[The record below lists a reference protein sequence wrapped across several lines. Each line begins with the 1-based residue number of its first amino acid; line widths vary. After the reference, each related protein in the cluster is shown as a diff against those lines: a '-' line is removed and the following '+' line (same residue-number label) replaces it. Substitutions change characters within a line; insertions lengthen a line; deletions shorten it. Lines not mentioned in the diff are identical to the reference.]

1 MAEPQQHHIH
11 ALTGI
16 RFVAALGVF
25 VQHMLGRLGMTTFSW
40 PFGDGGVTFFF
51 VLSGF
56 ILTYVY
62 ADRLT
67 SYRDLPRFYF
77 TRWARIW
84 PLHMVTLI
92 LWVFFFFKLT
102 YILKTADPFRKIVVN
117 ALLLQSWVPSYRW
130 CFAYNGVSW
139 SISTEA
145 FFYFMFP
152 LLVLKSGR
160 FWGKYLVL
168 TIAIGVYILTVNTYA
183 DAINQTGWA
192 SVDPL
197 LHCFPFVRLFEF
209 MTGMAV
215 GYLFLAKPNLARSNR
230 NFWKDSLIEFGTI
243 GLLLAYY
250 RWQFHYPRTVELSQ
264 VFNVV
269 LVKSGPVFFYAILI
283 FLFSHTRGIVGRF
296 MGSRVMVYLGEISF
310 AFYMIHFLIINVMS
324 GYHFA
329 PLPQFYGALMIA
341 ALTFSLAS
349 ASLLYHFV
357 EMPAKSSLLALYDHG
372 IFAGIVKTFA
382 GIKKALL
389 SPPVWA
395 SLVAIAINVWMLP
408 TWSLEHVDNKEIVR
422 NIRQTQLF
430 EQPIHFDRDAVL
442 FGLTSK
448 ENGNWVEL
456 KLTWVKKRNEG
467 RRRLL
472 EIYSA
477 DDQLIHFFGDRH
489 QNYRAA
495 PLGEPFVERIVLKK
509 DQFPKDA
516 RLCLGFYGEVEKMA
530 KVSGG
535 PRSFYNRRLDIYSP
549 SENE

>member
-1 MAEPQQHHIH
+1 MDKPQQHHIH

-25 VQHMLGRLGMTTFSW
+25 VQHMLGRLGITTFGW

-62 ADRLT
+62 SDRLT

-84 PLHMVTLI
+84 PLHMVTLL
-92 LWVFFFFKLT
+92 LWVFFFFTLT
-102 YILKTADPFRKIVVN
+102 YIFKNADPFRKLVVN

-130 CFAYNGVSW
+130 SFAYNGVSW

-160 FWGKYLVL
+160 FWIKYLVL
-168 TIAIGVYILTVNTYA
+168 TIAIAIYILTVNAYA

-197 LHCFPFVRLFEF
+197 MHCFPLVRLFEF

-215 GYLFLAKPNLARSNR
+215 GYLFLAKPNLASSKR
-230 NFWKDSLIEFGTI
+230 NIWKDSLIEFGAI

-250 RWQFHYPRTVELSQ
+250 YWQFHYPRTVELSQ
-264 VFNVV
+264 VFTVV
-269 LVKSGPVFFYAILI
+269 LVKIGPVFFYAILI
-283 FLFSHTRGIVGRF
+283 FLFSHTRGIVGRL
-296 MGSRVMVYLGEISF
+296 MGSRIMVYLGEISF

-329 PLPQFYGALMIA
+329 PMPQFHGGLLVA

-357 EMPAKSSLLALYDHG
+357 EIPAKSSLLALYDHG
-372 IFAGIVKTFA
+372 VPASIGKIFD
-382 GIKKALL
+382 GIKRAFL

-395 SLVAIAINVWMLP
+395 ALVTIALNLWLLP
-408 TWSLEHVDNKEIVR
+408 SWSLEHVKDKEIVR
-422 NIRQTQLF
+422 NIRKTKLF
-430 EQPIHFDRDAVL
+430 HQPIHFDRDAVL
-442 FGLTSK
+442 FGLTSR
-448 ENGNWVEL
+448 ESGDVIEL
-456 KLTWVKKRNEG
+456 KLTWVKKRNVG

-472 EIYSA
+472 EMYSA
-477 DDQLIHFFGDRH
+477 NDQLLHHFSKKH
-489 QNYRAA
+489 KKYRAA
-495 PLGEPFVERIVLKK
+495 PVGEVFVETIYIAK
-509 DQFPKDA
+509 DKFAKDS
-516 RLCLGFYGEVEKMA
+516 RLCLGFYGKQEKMA
-530 KVSGG
+530 KVSSG

-549 SENE
+549 DEMD